1 MTDLNKI
8 DSTKEIGKVKILS
21 SMKIKIIE
29 LKANHK
35 VLKETK
41 KLFSLT
47 IISYKGSPQK
57 KTIFYD
63 NQQKGG

>member
-41 KLFSLT
+41 MLFSLT
-47 IISYKGSPQK
+47 LIS
-57 KTIFYD
+57 
-63 NQQKGG
+63 